1 MSGPTRHASPPTS
14 DLQSTTRKGDVTA
27 AVLAAYRNQN
37 RWMVEGRTD
46 RLDQLLDDSFTAV
59 HISGYQQSKAEWL
72 AQIDSGRMSYDAVEE
87 ESANVE
93 IKGETAVLT
102 AHARVA
108 ATIYGTHSTWSLQS
122 VTRYARRNGT
132 WKPVHSRATT

>member
-1 MSGPTRHASPPTS
+1 
-14 DLQSTTRKGDVTA
+14 
-27 AVLAAYRNQN
+27 
-37 RWMVEGRTD
+37 MVEGRTD
-46 RLDQLLDDSFTAV
+46 RLDQLLDDSYTAI

-87 ESANVE
+87 ESAVVE

-102 AHARVA
+102 AHARVT
-108 ATIYGTHSTWSLQS
+108 ATIYGTHRTWPLKS

-132 WKPVHSRATT
+132 WKPVHSRATTY